1 MLALAFRAGASP
13 LAVAVRQVV
22 EVLPRM
28 PLREPTLAPP
38 AVVGLLPYRGTLTP
52 VVDLCQIAAG
62 RPAAREL
69 GTRIILVEI
78 GEGTQRRLLG
88 LLAEDVGELLP
99 MRNTVAGLRL
109 SEAPWLGAHIA
120 EHPDL
125 PQLVEPAEILPEAL
139 MRLFVSAEPAP

>member
-13 LAVAVRQVV
+13 LAVAVRHVV

-28 PLREPTLAPP
+28 PLRPPTLAPA

-69 GTRIILVEI
+69 GTRIILIEV
-78 GEGTQRRLLG
+78 GEAGQRRLLG
-88 LLAEDVGELLP
+88 LLAEDVGELVQ
-99 MRNTVAGLRL
+99 MQSTVAGLRL
-109 SEAPWLGAHIA
+109 SEAPWLGEHIG
-120 EHPDL
+120 EHPEL
-125 PQLVEPAEILPEAL
+125 PQLVEPAEILPDAL
-139 MRLFVSAEPAP
+139 MRLFVPEDSEP